1 MRRTP
6 VLLALLLAT
15 SLAAAQ
21 SLTFWT
27 TEEQPQ
33 RIETQQAIA
42 AAFEAETGISVD
54 VVPVTESSLG
64 ERMTAAFAA
73 GDLPDVVFH
82 PVNYTIGWAEAGILD
97 TAAATESVAKL
108 GVDTFGAGALAL
120 MSYQGENT
128 AVPTDGWTQLLLYR
142 ADLFTERSLAAPT
155 SYATILEAARA
166 LHDPPNRY
174 GFVAATD
181 PSQDYMM
188 QVVEHL
194 ALANGVQL
202 VDADGNVTI
211 DTPAFVEFLEFYKQ
225 LAEMSPPGNLYWL
238 QARELYQAGQAAMVV
253 WSPFILD
260 ELAGLRDEVPVLAD
274 EAQERGW
281 LARNTGFVTSVSGPS
296 NPAGAGYAQVS
307 GLGITVDADIDAAQ
321 AFVEYLVTDGYLDWL
336 GMAAEGKF
344 PVRSGTPEEPDRFV
358 EGWAKLEVGV
368 SDRAPLGNFYSADV
382 IDDLVAG
389 LETGDRWAF
398 RQGQGGLVTSL
409 YGTRA
414 MSEAIRRFL
423 DGELTAEA
431 TAALIQLEV
440 ESLR

>member
-1 MRRTP
+1 MRRTLP
-6 VLLALLLAT
+6 LLAFLLAT

-42 AAFEAETGISVD
+42 AAFEAETGIAVD

-97 TAAATESVAKL
+97 TAAATESVANL

-120 MSYQGENT
+120 MSYQGEST

-142 ADLFTERSLAAPT
+142 ADLFAERGLAAPT
-155 SYATILEAARA
+155 SYEAILAAARA
-166 LHDPPNRY
+166 LHDPPNVY

-202 VDADGNVTI
+202 IDDEGNVTI
-211 DTPAFVEFLEFYKQ
+211 DTPAFVEFLEFYKE
-225 LAEMSPPGNLYWL
+225 LAELSPPGNLYWL
-238 QARELYQAGQAAMVV
+238 QSRELFQSGQAAMVV

-274 EAQERGW
+274 EAHERGW
-281 LARNTGFVTSVSGPS
+281 LARNTGFVTSIAGPS
-296 NPAGAGYAQVS
+296 NPAGSGYAQVS

-344 PVRSGTPEEPDRFV
+344 PVRGGTPAEPARFV
-358 EGWAKLEVGV
+358 EGWAALEVGV
-368 SDRAPLGNFYSADV
+368 SDRAPLGSFYAADV

-398 RQGQGGLVTSL
+398 RQGQGALVTSL
-409 YGTRA
+409 YGTRV
-414 MSEAIRRFL
+414 MSEAIRRYL

>member
-1 MRRTP
+1 MRRTLP
-6 VLLALLLAT
+6 LLAFLLAT

-42 AAFEAETGISVD
+42 AAFEAETGISVA

-97 TAAATESVAKL
+97 TAAATESVANL
-108 GVDTFGAGALAL
+108 GAETFGAGALAL
-120 MSYQGENT
+120 MSYQGEST

-142 ADLFTERSLAAPT
+142 ADLFAERGLAAPT
-155 SYATILEAARA
+155 SYETILEAARA
-166 LHDPPNRY
+166 LHDPPNMY

-202 VDADGNVTI
+202 VNDEGNVTI
-211 DTPAFVEFLEFYKQ
+211 DTPAFVEFLEFYKE
-225 LAEMSPPGNLYWL
+225 LAELSPPGNLYWL
-238 QARELYQAGQAAMVV
+238 QSRELFQAGQAAMVV

-260 ELAGLRDEVPVLAD
+260 ELAGLRAEVPVLAD
-274 EAQERGW
+274 EAHERGW

-296 NPAGAGYAQVS
+296 NPAGSGYAQVQ

-344 PVRSGTPEEPDRFV
+344 PVRSGTPEEPTLFV
-358 EGWAKLEVGV
+358 EGWSTLEVGV
-368 SDRAPLGNFYSADV
+368 SDRAPLGSFYSADV

-398 RQGQGGLVTSL
+398 RQGQGGLVTRL
-409 YGTRA
+409 YGTRV

-423 DGELTAEA
+423 DGEQTAEA
-431 TAALIQLEV
+431 TAALVQLEV

>member
-1 MRRTP
+1 MRRIVP
-6 VLLALLLAT
+6 LLTLLLVAT
-15 SLAAAQ
+15 LATAQ

-33 RIETQQAIA
+33 RLATQQAIA

-82 PVNYTIGWAEAGILD
+82 PINYTIGWAEAGILD
-97 TAAATESVAKL
+97 TAAATETVANL
-108 GVDTFGAGALAL
+108 GVDTFGAGTLAL

-142 ADLFTERSLAAPT
+142 ADLFTERTLAAPT
-155 SYATILEAARA
+155 SYEAILTAARA
-166 LHDPPNRY
+166 LHDPPNMY

-202 VDADGNVTI
+202 VADDGTVTI
-211 DTPAFVEFLEFYKQ
+211 DTPAFVEFLEFYKE

-238 QARELYQAGQAAMVV
+238 QSRELFQSGQAAMVV

-274 EAQERGW
+274 EGNERGW
-281 LARNTGFVTSVSGPS
+281 LARNTGFVTSIAGPS
-296 NPAGAGYAQVS
+296 NPAGSGYAQVQ

-344 PVRSGTPEEPDRFV
+344 PVRSGTAEEPNRFV
-358 EGWAKLEVGV
+358 EGWAALEVGV
-368 SDRAPLGNFYSADV
+368 SDRAPLANFYSADV

-409 YGTRA
+409 YGTRV

-423 DGELTAEA
+423 DGERTAEA

>member
-1 MRRTP
+1 MRRTLP
-6 VLLALLLAT
+6 LLAFLLAT

-27 TEEQPQ
+27 TEEQPE

-42 AAFEAETGISVD
+42 AAFEAETGISVA

-73 GDLPDVVFH
+73 GALPDVVFH
-82 PVNYTIGWAEAGILD
+82 PINRTIGWAEAGILD
-97 TAAATESVAKL
+97 TAAATESVTNL
-108 GVDTFGAGALAL
+108 GVGTFGAGALAL

-142 ADLFTERSLAAPT
+142 SDLFTEGSLAAPT

-166 LHDPPNRY
+166 LHDPPNMY

-202 VDADGNVTI
+202 VDDEGNITV
-211 DTPAFVEFLEFYKQ
+211 DTPAFVEFLEFYKE

-238 QARELYQAGQAAMVV
+238 QSRELYQGGQAAMVV

-260 ELAGLRDEVPVLAD
+260 ELAGLRDDVPVLAD
-274 EAQERGW
+274 EAHERGW
-281 LARNTGFVTSVSGPS
+281 LARNTSFVTSISGPS
-296 NPAGAGYAQVS
+296 NPAGSGYAQVQ

-321 AFVEYLVTDGYLDWL
+321 TFVEYLLTDGYLDWL

-344 PVRSGTPEEPDRFV
+344 PVRSGTPEEPSRFV
-358 EGWAKLEVGV
+358 EGWALLEVGV
-368 SDRAPLGNFYSADV
+368 TDRAPLGSFYAADV

-398 RQGQGGLVTSL
+398 RQGQGALVTSL
-409 YGTRA
+409 YGTRV

-423 DGELTAEA
+423 DGELTAEG

>member
-1 MRRTP
+1 MRRTLP
-6 VLLALLLAT
+6 ILILLLAA

-42 AAFEAETGISVD
+42 AAFEAETGISVA

-82 PVNYTIGWAEAGILD
+82 PINYTIGWAEAGILD
-97 TAAATESVAKL
+97 TAAATESVANL

-142 ADLFTERSLAAPT
+142 ADLFAERGLAAPT

-166 LHDPPNRY
+166 LHDPPNVY

-202 VDADGNVTI
+202 IDDEGNVTI
-211 DTPAFVEFLEFYKQ
+211 DTPAFVEFLEFYKE
-225 LAEMSPPGNLYWL
+225 LAELSPPGNLYWL
-238 QARELYQAGQAAMVV
+238 QSRELFQAGQAAMVV

-260 ELAGLRDEVPVLAD
+260 ELAGLRAEVPVLAD
-274 EAQERGW
+274 EAYERGW
-281 LARNTGFVTSVSGPS
+281 LARNTGFVTSIAGPS
-296 NPAGAGYAQVS
+296 NPTGAGYAQVQ
-307 GLGITVDADIDAAQ
+307 GLGITVDADVDAAQ
-321 AFVEYLVTDGYLDWL
+321 AFVEYLLTDGYLDWL

-344 PVRSGTPEEPDRFV
+344 PVRSGTPEQATRFV
-358 EGWAKLEVGV
+358 DGWAMLEVGV
-368 SDRAPLGNFYSADV
+368 TERAPLGSFYSSDV

-409 YGTRA
+409 YGTRV

-423 DGELTAEA
+423 DDELSAEA
-431 TAALIQLEV
+431 TAGLIQLEV

>member
-1 MRRTP
+1 MRRTLP
-6 VLLALLLAT
+6 LLAFLLAT

-73 GDLPDVVFH
+73 GALPDVVFH
-82 PVNYTIGWAEAGILD
+82 PINYTIGWAEAGILD
-97 TAAATESVAKL
+97 TAAATEAVANL

-155 SYATILEAARA
+155 SYEAILEAARA
-166 LHDPPNRY
+166 LHDPPNMY

-202 VDADGNVTI
+202 VDDEGNITV
-211 DTPAFVEFLEFYKQ
+211 DTPAFVEFLEFYKE
-225 LAEMSPPGNLYWL
+225 LAELSPPGNLYWL
-238 QARELYQAGQAAMVV
+238 QSRELYQGGQAAMVV

-260 ELAGLRDEVPVLAD
+260 ELAGLRDEVPVIAD
-274 EAQERGW
+274 EGQERGS
-281 LARNTGFVTSVSGPS
+281 LARNTGFVTSIAGPS
-296 NPAGAGYAQVS
+296 NPTGSGYAQVQ
-307 GLGITVDADIDAAQ
+307 GLGITVDADIEAAQ

-344 PVRSGTPEEPDRFV
+344 PVRSGTPEEPTRFV
-358 EGWAKLEVGV
+358 EGWATLEVGV
-368 SDRAPLGNFYSADV
+368 SDRAPLNSFYSVAV

-409 YGTRA
+409 YGTRV
-414 MSEAIRRFL
+414 MSEAIRRYL
-423 DGELTAEA
+423 DGELTAAETA
-431 TAALIQLEV
+431 TLIQTEV
-440 ESLR
+440 EGLR

>member
-1 MRRTP
+1 MRRTLP
-6 VLLALLLAT
+6 ILALLLAA

-82 PVNYTIGWAEAGILD
+82 PINYTIGWAEAGILD
-97 TAAATESVAKL
+97 TAAATESVANL
-108 GVDTFGAGALAL
+108 GVDTFGAGSLAL

-128 AVPTDGWTQLLLYR
+128 AVPTDGWTQLLMYR
-142 ADLFTERSLAAPT
+142 SDLFTERTLAAPT
-155 SYATILEAARA
+155 SYAAILEAARA
-166 LHDPPNRY
+166 LHDPPNMY

-211 DTPAFVEFLEFYKQ
+211 DTPAFVEFLEFYKE

-238 QARELYQAGQAAMVV
+238 QSRELYQSGQAAMVV
-253 WSPFILD
+253 WSPFVLD

-274 EAQERGW
+274 EAHERGW

-296 NPAGAGYAQVS
+296 NPAGSGYAQVQ

-344 PVRSGTPEEPDRFV
+344 PVRSGTPEEPNRFV
-358 EGWAKLEVGV
+358 EGWALLEVGV
-368 SDRAPLGNFYSADV
+368 SDRAPLGSFYSASV

-409 YGTRA
+409 YGTRV
-414 MSEAIRRFL
+414 MSEAIRRYL